1 MKYTVLVGIVLIGTG
16 FISCKSNADQER
28 PNILFVIA
36 DDQSFEHTSYAGSKW
51 VQTPAFD
58 RIAKEGLYFSHAY
71 TPNAK
76 CAPSRAIILTGRN
89 SWQLEAAA
97 NHWPYF
103 PEKFRTFP
111 EVLQSAGYFIGR
123 TGKGCAPVI
132 ATKV

>member
-1 MKYTVLVGIVLIGTG
+1 MVKNSLLNLRIMKYTVLVGIVLIGTG

-76 CAPSRAIILTGRN
+76 CAPSRAIILTCLPPTRN
-89 SWQLEAAA
+89 YGE
-97 NHWPYF
+97 
-103 PEKFRTFP
+103 
-111 EVLQSAGYFIGR
+111 
-123 TGKGCAPVI
+123 
-132 ATKV
+132 